1 MIDTDYY
8 SEFQTL
14 LNKNQATFGK
24 HRGKRIFILG
34 TGPSINKENLS
45 LLKDEVVIA
54 TNAFSQCPQFE
65 EIAPQYYVTADPAFY
80 IQDAEG
86 GMFSTFLKIIERI
99 RNIPKDVKLFLPVS
113 YAHHL
118 KDFSGLENLDIN
130 WFLYAQKFESLN
142 NINFSQPLPNL
153 GQSILNIALLLA
165 LHLQASEIY
174 LVGIDHGGVV
184 KTFDEITDHF
194 YGKHTASDERARKYL
209 SLSGLER
216 SMFTHLN
223 QLQILKRYFETNKL
237 PVFTTSKDGSFKMFP
252 YVRYSSLFRDRF
264 SNVVRDTAFLKKNK
278 LNKRFEEL
286 EALER
291 IKEFPKN
298 YFHILGEFY
307 EMFGEKQKA
316 AQAYEKEENLYGKE
330 Y

>member
-1 MIDTDYY
+1 MINTDHF
-8 SEFQTL
+8 SEFQAL
-14 LNKNQATFGK
+14 LNQNQATFGK
-24 HRGKRIFILG
+24 HRGQRIFILG

-65 EIAPQYYVTADPAFY
+65 EIAPQYYVTADPAYY
-80 IQDAEG
+80 IQDTEG
-86 GMFSTFLKIIERI
+86 GMFSTFLKVIEKI
-99 RNIPKDVKLFLPVS
+99 RNIPTDIELFLPVT

-118 KDFSGLENLDIN
+118 KDFSGLENLDVR
-130 WFLYAQKFESLN
+130 WFSYAQQFESLN

-153 GQSILNIALLLA
+153 GQSILNIALMLA

-174 LVGIDHGGVV
+174 LVGVDHGGVV
-184 KTFDEITDHF
+184 KTFGEITDHF
-194 YGKHTASDERARKYL
+194 YGKHTPLDERARKYL

-252 YVRYSSLFRDRF
+252 YVRYGSL
-264 SNVVRDTAFLKKNK
+264 LKNSYT
-278 LNKRFEEL
+278 LNSD
-286 EALER
+286 
-291 IKEFPKN
+291 
-298 YFHILGEFY
+298 
-307 EMFGEKQKA
+307 
-316 AQAYEKEENLYGKE
+316 
-330 Y
+330 